1 MRVGRRGG
9 RGRRAGARGLG
20 TGHGRPVEAART
32 PLLVEAREGV
42 RIVSVNMVSEDIA
55 AENVEG
61 LIYVNMVTEN
71 IIAEI
76 VEGLES
82 VNTIA

>member
-9 RGRRAGARGLG
+9 RGLRAGARGLG

-32 PLLVEAREGV
+32 PLLVETREGGGT
-42 RIVSVNMVSEDIA
+42 VSVNMVAKD
-55 AENVEG
+55 
-61 LIYVNMVTEN
+61 

-76 VEGLES
+76 VEGLAS
-82 VNTIA
+82 VYIIA